1 MRIESLP
8 RPVQLLSSAL
18 GQPDE
23 INAAFGGCIFRGMN
37 RFSAR
42 TDFSVVDGFRDVAR
56 ARNRQDQ

>member
-37 RFSAR
+37 RFSAH
-42 TDFSVVDGFRDVAR
+42 GFLRC
-56 ARNRQDQ
+56 